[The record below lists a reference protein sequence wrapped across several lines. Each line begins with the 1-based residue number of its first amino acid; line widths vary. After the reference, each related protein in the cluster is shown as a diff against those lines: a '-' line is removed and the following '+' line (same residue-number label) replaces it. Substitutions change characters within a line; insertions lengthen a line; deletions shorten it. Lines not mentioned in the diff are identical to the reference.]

1 MSSELVVGS
10 LMEEAVLES
19 LKETLQIEAQS
30 LLACAE
36 RIDHN
41 FVKAIQV
48 ILSCKGKVIATG
60 LGKSGHI
67 ARKIAATMAS
77 TGTPAFFLHPSEA
90 LHGDLGMV
98 GLNDVVLALAFGG
111 ETREVVEVAKF
122 ARRNSVPVIAI
133 SGNKNSTLSSLADA
147 YLDGSVAKEACPLN
161 LAPTSSSLLSMAIGD
176 ALSVA
181 LMRARGFLHNDFAKL
196 HPEGTLGRRLA
207 TVRDYTKPIDQKM
220 ILHKNDSFER
230 VLAAVMSMNFGFAM
244 VANEDNSLAGV
255 ITDGDVRR
263 VVAKYKETVFSQC
276 AEALMSTQPK
286 TIPAEALA
294 IDAVQ
299 EMERYSISVL
309 LVFAASSPNQP
320 LGIIRMHDLL
330 AAKVV

>member
-1 MSSELVVGS
+1 MTTALGVGAIT
-10 LMEEAVLES
+10 EAAALAS
-19 LKETLQIEAQS
+19 LKETLQVEAES

-36 RIDHN
+36 RVDQS
-41 FVKAIQV
+41 FVKAIQ
-48 ILSCKGKVIATG
+48 ILLECKGKVIATG

-98 GLNDVVLALAFGG
+98 GKGDVVLALAFGG
-111 ETREVVEVAKF
+111 ETREVLEVAKF
-122 ARRNSVPVIAI
+122 ARRNNVPIVAI
-133 SGNKNSTLSSLADA
+133 SGNKASTLASLADA
-147 YLDGSVAKEACPLN
+147 FLDGSVVKEACPLN

-176 ALSVA
+176 ALAVA

-207 TVRDYTKPIDQKM
+207 TVQDYMKVIDPKM
-220 ILHKNDSFER
+220 MLAPGDSFER
-230 VLAAVMSMNFGFAM
+230 VLAAVMSMNYGFA
-244 VANEDNSLAGV
+244 VVLNEDKTLVGV

-263 VVAKYKETVFSQC
+263 TVAKHKEKAFSER
-276 AEALMSTQPK
+276 AEGLMSRTPK
-286 TIPAEALA
+286 SITADALA

-299 EMERYSISVL
+299 KMEQHSISVL
-309 LVFAASSPNQP
+309 LVFAASDSRQP
-320 LGIIRMHDLL
+320 IGLIRMHDLL